1 MQKVNIYLN
10 KDNGSKRKDAFEF
23 AIYCLQNNIDM
34 MKLSQAE
41 LMRLKAE
48 WNKTHFNKAQWR
60 PTEQEIAEAEAK
72 EKAKRNKK
80 IND

>member
-48 WNKTHFNKAQWR
+48 WNKNNFNRNQWR

-72 EKAKRNKK
+72 EKAKRNE
-80 IND
+80 N

>member
-1 MQKVNIYLN
+1 MQKVNIYTN
-10 KDNGSKRKDAFEF
+10 KGSRQKDAMEF

-48 WNKTHFNKAQWR
+48 WNKTHFNRNQWR
-60 PTEQEIAEAEAK
+60 PTEQDIVEAEK
-72 EKAKRNKK
+72 QEKRK
-80 IND
+80 NDN

>member
-1 MQKVNIYLN
+1 MQKINIYLN

-60 PTEQEIAEAEAK
+60 PTEQEIAEAEAM
-72 EKAKRNKK
+72 EKAKRNE
-80 IND
+80 N